1 MHKLQMI
8 LNEATRLV
16 TNQKIHVQAYT
27 MTRSIFSFANVSY
40 TSKLIILIIMINKI
54 ACLGTQ

>member
-1 MHKLQMI
+1 MI